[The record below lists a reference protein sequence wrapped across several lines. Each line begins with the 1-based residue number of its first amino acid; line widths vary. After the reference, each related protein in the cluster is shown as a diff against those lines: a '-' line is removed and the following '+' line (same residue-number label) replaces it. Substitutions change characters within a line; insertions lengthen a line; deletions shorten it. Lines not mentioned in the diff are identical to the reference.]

1 MALSDEDVREI
12 LRLIDESDVQELRI
26 DTESFSLHVRKD
38 GGDVGSPPTCSRGG
52 VDARIPGDH

>member
-26 DTESFSLHVRKD
+26 ETESFSLHVRKAA
-38 GGDVGSPPTCSRGG
+38 GSGL
-52 VDARIPGDH
+52 AAYL